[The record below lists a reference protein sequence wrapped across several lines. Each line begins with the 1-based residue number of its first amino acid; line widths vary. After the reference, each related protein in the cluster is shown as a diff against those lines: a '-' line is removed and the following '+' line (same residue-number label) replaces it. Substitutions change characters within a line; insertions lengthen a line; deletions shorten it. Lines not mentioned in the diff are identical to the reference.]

1 MKKAGI
7 AGVIILVAV
16 MAVLVFYYDIFNLK
30 GDKAGK
36 IAAIIEYEDTR
47 TATDRLVGFLE
58 DSDPEI
64 RSRAALAIG
73 RIGNR
78 STVEQ
83 LFKML
88 EDKSGEV
95 SQTAAFAIGL
105 SGEKQYTARL
115 LDNANNASSGL
126 LTYIIQ
132 SVGRL
137 TDSSM
142 TDIIDEIATY
152 FDHSDP
158 LVREQAA
165 YALWRASAKSKADKL
180 INIGRFDAVRA
191 VRISALYAL
200 SRMGIKEPTDLYAEY
215 LPDSDPFV
223 RSLAIRGL
231 GLGKDDSKTYLA
243 AVGLNDRDNNVVS
256 QAISSLTSIGSAK
269 AIEYL
274 LARFTSETDRKLR
287 VQFIESFTRLK
298 SDAMAGMMSSE
309 IDTTASENIK
319 SAGIIYLAA
328 VRGAESLPKFDSL
341 LAKGN
346 TRIKTAIVQGLGEIG
361 GEYVKPRLI
370 SLYKDSSVQVRSAA
384 FDALCTIDAVNVDYY
399 IKTALDD
406 SDFVPVCQAI
416 EKIGKLKNPTYL
428 PRLLSLIK
436 EQRDG
441 STDIKRAIVSAVGE
455 MLDSASVDSLAEN
468 ILYHGLQDKDY
479 LVSREAALIYK
490 DKLGLDKSAYISKPE
505 GLISK
510 REIKA
515 FLEKQKINPHALI
528 NTVYGD
534 IELELYV
541 DTAPLTVYNF
551 IKLAKAG
558 FYNNLTFHRVVPG
571 FVVQGGDPHG
581 DGWGGPGYNI
591 RCEYSNLPFERG
603 TLGIA
608 TSGKDSGGSQF
619 FIMLARHPHL
629 DAKYTLFGKVTKG
642 MDLVDKINI
651 GDKIKSIQII
661 EKK

>member
-1 MKKAGI
+1 M
-7 AGVIILVAV
+7 VAV
-16 MAVLVFYYDIFNLK
+16 MAVMVFYYDIFNLK
-30 GDKAGK
+30 GDKADK

-58 DSDPEI
+58 DSDPDV

-73 RIGNR
+73 RIGNP
-78 STVEQ
+78 STAEQ

-105 SGEKQYTARL
+105 SGEKQYTTRL

-126 LTYIIQ
+126 LAYIIQ

-152 FDHSDP
+152 LDHSDP
-158 LVREQAA
+158 RVREQAV
-165 YALWRASAKSKADKL
+165 YALWRAGAKSKADKL
-180 INIGRFDAVRA
+180 INIGRFDADRS

-200 SRMGIKEPTDLYAEY
+200 TRMGVKEPLDLYAEW

-223 RSLAIRGL
+223 RTLAIRGL

-274 LARFTSETDRKLR
+274 LARFTNETDRKLR
-287 VQFIESFTRLK
+287 MQFIESFTRLK
-298 SDAMAGMMSSE
+298 SDILADMISAE

-319 SAGIIYLAA
+319 SAGVIYLAA
-328 VRGAESLPKFDSL
+328 VRGAESLPKIDSL

-346 TRIKTAIVQGLGEIG
+346 ALIKAAIAQALGEIG

-370 SLYKDSSVQVRSAA
+370 ALFKDSSVQVRSAA
-384 FDALCTIDAVNVDYY
+384 FDALGAIDAVNVDYY

-406 SDFVPVCQAI
+406 SDFVPVCQAM
-416 EKIGKLKNPTYL
+416 EKIGKLKNTAYL
-428 PRLLSLIK
+428 PRLLALMK
-436 EQRDG
+436 EHREG
-441 STDIKRAIVSAVGE
+441 SADIKRAIVSAIGE
-455 MLDSASVDSLAEN
+455 ILDSATVDSPAEN

-490 DKLGLDKSAYISKPE
+490 DKLGIDKSAYISKPE

-515 FLEKQKINPHALI
+515 FLEKQKGNPRALI
-528 NTVYGD
+528 STVYGD

-541 DTAPLTVYNF
+541 DTAPLTVHNF
-551 IKLAKAG
+551 IKLARAG
-558 FYNNLTFHRVVPG
+558 FYNNLIFHRVIPG

-603 TLGIA
+603 ALGIA
-608 TSGKDSGGSQF
+608 ASGKDSGGSQF

-629 DAKYTLFGKVTKG
+629 DAKYTLFGKVIKG
-642 MDLVDKINI
+642 MDAVDKITI
-651 GDKIKSIQII
+651 GNKIKSIQII